1 MIQVPGAS
9 PRLGG
14 MPGPRLEPS
23 SKTTAELLDELA
35 QLKRRVRELEHE
47 ESVRRDT
54 EDALRESERRFRQ
67 LTEYFEGTFWLTEWE
82 TRKVLYV
89 SPAYEELWE
98 RTRESLYADARS
110 WSENIHPSD
119 RERVVAAF
127 ERDAERGCYDI
138 EYRILLRDGGVRWI
152 HDRAFPIRDETGRVY
167 RLAGTSEDITRRKEA
182 AQEERARQIA
192 AQRRQAA
199 IVQLATS
206 EAIASGDFDEA
217 ARVITEAVA
226 QVLDVERVGVW
237 LLRDEGRILG
247 CVDQYCVAGRTHVS
261 GTLLRSDDYPA
272 YFAALKSGRAVD
284 ASVARSDPRTA
295 ELAAYLASTDVSSLL
310 DAAIRVSGRV
320 VGVVCHERKGEPRSW
335 SPEEVTFAGEVAD
348 QAAQALQNRDRRA
361 SETALRESEARLV
374 EAQRVAHIGSWSLD
388 IPTDRVWWS
397 RELYRLFDTEPEHF
411 TPSVPAFLERV
422 MPEDREQ
429 IQRRLDRSLTTGES
443 FEAEFRIALPCG
455 TTRYIHSRGEL
466 EADESG
472 RPRVLSGTAQD
483 ITERKRGEKRLRLM
497 IEELDHRVKNTLA
510 TVMAISE
517 HTLRTASSLA
527 DFADAF
533 EGRIASLAK
542 VHEALARDR
551 WEGVQLTELLRT
563 TFAPH
568 EQGGESR
575 FERSGPAVL
584 LPVEAVL
591 PLAMTLHE
599 LVTNAVKYG
608 PLSADAG
615 RVALSWTVRAADEKR
630 MLELSWIERGGPRV
644 EPPASRGFGS
654 ALIENGVRY
663 ELGGSARLSFEPGGV
678 RCDLRIPL
686 YPGDG

>member
-1 MIQVPGAS
+1 M
-9 PRLGG
+9 
-14 MPGPRLEPS
+14 EPPS
-23 SKTTAELLDELA
+23 RTTAELLDELA
-35 QLKRRVRELEHE
+35 CLKHRVRELERE
-47 ESVRRDT
+47 ESARRET
-54 EDALRESERRFRQ
+54 EHALRESERRFRQ
-67 LTEYFEGTFWLTEWE
+67 LTEYFEGTFWLTDWATHE
-82 TRKVLYV
+82 VLYV
-89 SPAYEELWE
+89 SPAYEQLWE
-98 RTRESLYADARS
+98 RTRESLYADSRS
-110 WSENIHPSD
+110 WSETIHPND
-119 RERVVAAF
+119 RERVVETF
-127 ERDAERGCYDI
+127 LRDAERGCYDI

-167 RLAGTSEDITRRKEA
+167 RIAGTSEDITRRKEA
-182 AQEERARQIA
+182 TQQARARQIA
-192 AQRRQAA
+192 VQRRQAA
-199 IVQLATS
+199 IVQLATNAS
-206 EAIASGDFDEA
+206 ISSGDFDEA
-217 ARVITEAVA
+217 ARAITETVG

-237 LLRDEGRILG
+237 LLRDDGRLLA
-247 CVDQYCVAGRTHVS
+247 CVDQFSVASGTHTS

-284 ASVARSDPRTA
+284 ASVALSDPRTA
-295 ELAAYLASTDVSSLL
+295 ELAAYLASSGVSSLL
-310 DAAIRVSGRV
+310 DAAIRVSGNV
-320 VGVVCHERKGEPRSW
+320 VGVVCHERTGRPRTW

-388 IPTDRVWWS
+388 IPNDRVWWS
-397 RELYRLFDTEPEHF
+397 RELYRLFDTEPELF

-422 MPEDREQ
+422 MPEDRTQIEQ
-429 IQRRLDRSLTTGES
+429 RLHRSLTSGEP

-455 TTRYIHSRGEL
+455 VMRYIHSCGEL
-466 EADESG
+466 ETDESG

-517 HTLRTASSLA
+517 QTLRTAHSLA
-527 DFADAF
+527 DFAEAF

-563 TFAPH
+563 TLAPH
-568 EQGGESR
+568 ETAGESR
-575 FERSGPAVL
+575 FERSGPPVL

-608 PLSADAG
+608 PLSGEAG
-615 RVALSWTVRAADEKR
+615 RIALSWTVNADDEKR
-630 MLELSWIERGGPRV
+630 MLELSWVETGGPRV
-644 EPPASRGFGS
+644 EPPANRGFGS

-663 ELGGSARLSFEPGGV
+663 ELGGSARLLFEPEGV
-678 RCDLRIPL
+678 RCDMRIPL
-686 YPGDG
+686 YPG